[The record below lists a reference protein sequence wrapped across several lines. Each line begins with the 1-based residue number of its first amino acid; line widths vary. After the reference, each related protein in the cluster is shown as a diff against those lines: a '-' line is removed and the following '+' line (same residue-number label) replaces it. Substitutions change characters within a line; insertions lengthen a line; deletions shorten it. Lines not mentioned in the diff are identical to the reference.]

1 MRISNSVKRNF
12 GFAGRKF
19 VDQLYQPGVADQV
32 SERYRELFRILSDRD
47 TTEKQAMAAASI
59 ILADELA
66 CQWIFS
72 GTQQPLTIEQIS
84 EFWHPKRRCP
94 PVTGAINIYATGSR
108 RTPEQAVWPV

>member
-19 VDQLYQPGVADQV
+19 VDRLYQPGVVDQV
-32 SERYRELFRILSDRD
+32 SERYRELFQILSDRD

-72 GTQQPLTIEQIS
+72 GIRSGFCI
-84 EFWHPKRRCP
+84 
-94 PVTGAINIYATGSR
+94 
-108 RTPEQAVWPV
+108 